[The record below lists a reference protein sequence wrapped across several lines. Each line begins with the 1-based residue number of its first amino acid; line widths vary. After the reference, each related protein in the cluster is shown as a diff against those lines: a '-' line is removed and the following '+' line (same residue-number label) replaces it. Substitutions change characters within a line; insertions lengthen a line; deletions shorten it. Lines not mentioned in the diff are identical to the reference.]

1 MDFMNSWSFRKKLL
15 VGCYGLLGV
24 AEILQLIKTFILGHT
39 FLEWIIQ
46 LILTLGIAF
55 PLIRMIESKLTET
68 VEHMTRVAMNVAKG
82 DFSQKVRIESAD
94 AFGDLGNALNQMID
108 KLRGILKDTTG
119 IARQVSDTT
128 INIRNKSQEFRDVLG
143 QVAVSTNELAVGA
156 SSISEDVSD
165 MTGSVRDIEGKV
177 ENFANSARSMNDKSG
192 LMISLVE
199 KGRNAVEG
207 QGMGM
212 KSNIAATL
220 AVAATIKDLAK
231 QAEGITKITRTI
243 KDIAEQTNLL
253 SLNASIEAARAGEH
267 GRGFAVVAQQV
278 RNLAEESTQATK
290 EVFTLV
296 NRIQSGVKEASE
308 NIKANEEIVN
318 MQSGM
323 IEETAQVFNEIVESI
338 QYITEQIHSF
348 NQETGIMLDGARKIS
363 SAIENISAITQ
374 QSAAGTEEVS
384 ASMNEQIASIQE
396 MTDQADRMSQVSG
409 QMLRTIQIFRLD

>member
-24 AEILQLIKTFILGHT
+24 AEILQLIKTFIMGHA
-39 FLEWIIQ
+39 FLEWVIQ
-46 LILTLGIAF
+46 LVLTLGIAF

-82 DFSQKVRIESAD
+82 DFSQKVHIESND

-177 ENFANSARSMNDKSG
+177 EAFANSAKSMNDQSG
-192 LMISLVE
+192 QMIALVE

-220 AVAATIKDLAK
+220 AVAATIKELAV

-290 EVFTLV
+290 EVFNLV
-296 NRIQSGVKEASE
+296 NRIQGGVKEASE

-323 IEETAQVFNEIVESI
+323 IEETAQVFNEIVQSI
-338 QYITEQIHSF
+338 QYITESIHSF
-348 NQETGIMLDGARKIS
+348 NQESEIMLDGARKIS

-409 QMLRTIQIFRLD
+409 QMLKTIQIFRLD

>member
-24 AEILQLIKTFILGHT
+24 AEILQLIKTFIMGHT
-39 FLEWIIQ
+39 FWEWLIQ
-46 LILTLGIAF
+46 LVITFGIAF

-82 DFSQKVRIESAD
+82 DFSQKVRIESND

-128 INIRNKSQEFRDVLG
+128 ISIRNKSQEFRDVLG

-177 ENFANSARSMNDKSG
+177 ESFANSAKSMNDKSG
-192 LMISLVE
+192 LMIALVE
-199 KGRNAVEG
+199 KGRSAVEG
-207 QGMGM
+207 QGKGM
-212 KSNIAATL
+212 KSNISATL
-220 AVAATIKDLAK
+220 AVAATIKELAQ

-290 EVFTLV
+290 EVFNLV
-296 NRIQSGVKEASE
+296 NRIQAGVKEASE

-338 QYITEQIHSF
+338 QYITESIHSF
-348 NQETGIMLDGARKIS
+348 NQESVIMLDGARKIS
-363 SAIENISAITQ
+363 TAIENISAITQ

-384 ASMNEQIASIQE
+384 ASMNEQIASIQD

-409 QMLRTIQIFRLD
+409 QMLKTIQIFRLD

>member
-1 MDFMNSWSFRKKLL
+1 
-15 VGCYGLLGV
+15 
-24 AEILQLIKTFILGHT
+24 
-39 FLEWIIQ
+39 
-46 LILTLGIAF
+46 
-55 PLIRMIESKLTET
+55 
-68 VEHMTRVAMNVAKG
+68 MNVAKG
-82 DFSQKVRIESAD
+82 DFSQKVRIESND

-128 INIRNKSQEFRDVLG
+128 ISIRNKSQEFRDVLG

-177 ENFANSARSMNDKSG
+177 EAFANSARSMNDKSG
-192 LMISLVE
+192 LMITLVE

-220 AVAATIKDLAK
+220 AVAATIKELAV

-290 EVFTLV
+290 EVFNLV
-296 NRIQSGVKEASE
+296 NRIQTGVKEASE

-338 QYITEQIHSF
+338 QYITESIHSF
-348 NQETGIMLDGARKIS
+348 NQESVIMLDGARKIS

-374 QSAAGTEEVS
+374 QSAAGTQEVS
-384 ASMNEQIASIQE
+384 ASMNEQIASIQD

-409 QMLRTIQIFRLD
+409 QMLKTIQIFRLD

>member
-1 MDFMNSWSFRKKLL
+1 MNSWSFRKKLL
-15 VGCYGLLGV
+15 VGCYGLLGM

-39 FLEWIIQ
+39 FLEWVIQ

-82 DFSQKVRIESAD
+82 DFSQKVRIESND

-108 KLRGILKDTTG
+108 KLRGILKDTTS

-143 QVAVSTNELAVGA
+143 QVAISTNELAVGA

-177 ENFANSARSMNDKSG
+177 ENFANSAKSMNDQSG
-192 LMISLVE
+192 LMIALVE

-220 AVAATIKDLAK
+220 AVAATIKELAQ

-290 EVFTLV
+290 EVFNLV
-296 NRIQSGVKEASE
+296 NRIQNGVKEASE

-323 IEETAQVFNEIVESI
+323 IEETAQVFNEIVQGI
-338 QYITEQIHSF
+338 QYITEQIHNF
-348 NQETGIMLDGARKIS
+348 NKESEVMLDGARKIS

-374 QSAAGTEEVS
+374 ESAAGTEEVS

>member
-24 AEILQLIKTFILGHT
+24 AEILQLIKTFIMGHT
-39 FLEWIIQ
+39 IWEWLIQ
-46 LILTLGIAF
+46 LVITFGIAF

-82 DFSQKVRIESAD
+82 DFSQKVRIESND

-128 INIRNKSQEFRDVLG
+128 ISIRNKSQEFRDVLG

-177 ENFANSARSMNDKSG
+177 EAFANSAKSMNDKSG
-192 LMISLVE
+192 QMIALVE

-220 AVAATIKDLAK
+220 AVAATIKELAV

-290 EVFTLV
+290 EVFSLV
-296 NRIQSGVKEASE
+296 NRIQTGVKEASE

-338 QYITEQIHSF
+338 QYITQSIHSF
-348 NQETGIMLDGARKIS
+348 NQESVIMLDGARKIS

-384 ASMNEQIASIQE
+384 ASMNEQISSIQE

-409 QMLRTIQIFRLD
+409 QMLKTIQIFRLD

>member
-15 VGCYGLLGV
+15 VGCYGLLGM

-39 FLEWIIQ
+39 FLEWVIQ

-82 DFSQKVRIESAD
+82 DFSQKVRIDSND
-94 AFGDLGNALNQMID
+94 AFGELGNALNQMID
-108 KLRGILKDTTG
+108 KLRGILKDTTS

-143 QVAVSTNELAVGA
+143 QVAISTNELAVGA

-177 ENFANSARSMNDKSG
+177 ENFANSAKSMNDQSG
-192 LMISLVE
+192 LMIALVE

-220 AVAATIKDLAK
+220 AVAATIKELAQ

-278 RNLAEESTQATK
+278 RNLAEESTRATK
-290 EVFTLV
+290 EVFNLV
-296 NRIQSGVKEASE
+296 NRIQNGVKEASE

-323 IEETAQVFNEIVESI
+323 IEETAQVFNEIVQGI
-338 QYITEQIHSF
+338 QYITEQIHNF
-348 NQETGIMLDGARKIS
+348 NKESEVMLDGARKIS

-374 QSAAGTEEVS
+374 ESAAGTEEVS
-384 ASMNEQIASIQE
+384 ASMNEQIASIQD

>member
-24 AEILQLIKTFILGHT
+24 AEILQLIKTIILSHS
-39 FLEWIIQ
+39 LWEWLIQMII
-46 LILTLGIAF
+46 TLGIAF
-55 PLIRMIESKLTET
+55 PVIRFIESKLTET

-94 AFGDLGNALNQMID
+94 AFGELGNALNQMID
-108 KLRGILKDTTG
+108 KLRVILKDTTG

-128 INIRNKSQEFRDVLG
+128 ISIRNKSQDFRDVLG
-143 QVAVSTNELAVGA
+143 QVAISTNELAIGA
-156 SSISEDVSD
+156 NSISEDVSG

-177 ENFANSARSMNDKSG
+177 ESLTHSAQAMNDKSG
-192 LMISLVE
+192 LMINLVE

-212 KSNIAATL
+212 KSNIAATM
-220 AVAATIKDLAK
+220 AVAATIKELAI

-290 EVFTLV
+290 EVFNLV
-296 NRIQSGVKEASE
+296 NRIQTGVREASE
-308 NIKANEEIVN
+308 NIKANEEIVTL
-318 MQSGM
+318 QSGM

-338 QYITEQIHSF
+338 QYITEQIHGFS
-348 NQETGIMLDGARKIS
+348 QESQVMLDGARKIS
-363 SAIENISAITQ
+363 GAIENISAITQ
-374 QSAAGTEEVS
+374 ESAAGTEEVS
-384 ASMNEQIASIQE
+384 ASMNEQIASIQD

>member
-24 AEILQLIKTFILGHT
+24 AEILQLIKTFIMGHT
-39 FLEWIIQ
+39 FWEWLIQ
-46 LILTLGIAF
+46 LVITFGIAF

-82 DFSQKVRIESAD
+82 DFSQKVRIESND

-128 INIRNKSQEFRDVLG
+128 ISIRNKSQEFRDVLG

-177 ENFANSARSMNDKSG
+177 EVFANSARSMNDKSG
-192 LMISLVE
+192 LMITLVE

-220 AVAATIKDLAK
+220 AVAATIKELAV

-290 EVFTLV
+290 EVFNLV
-296 NRIQSGVKEASE
+296 NRIQAGVKEASE
-308 NIKANEEIVN
+308 NIRANEEIVN
-318 MQSGM
+318 RQSGM

-338 QYITEQIHSF
+338 QYITESIHSF
-348 NQETGIMLDGARKIS
+348 NQESVIMLDGARKIS

-384 ASMNEQIASIQE
+384 ASMNEQIASIQD

>member
-15 VGCYGLLGV
+15 VGCYGLLGM

-39 FLEWIIQ
+39 FLEWVIQ

-82 DFSQKVRIESAD
+82 DFSQKVRIESND

-108 KLRGILKDTTG
+108 KLRGILKDTTS

-143 QVAVSTNELAVGA
+143 QVAISTNELAVGA

-177 ENFANSARSMNDKSG
+177 ENFANSAKSMNDQSG
-192 LMISLVE
+192 LMIALVE

-220 AVAATIKDLAK
+220 AVAATIKELAQ

-290 EVFTLV
+290 EVFNLV
-296 NRIQSGVKEASE
+296 NRIQNGVKEASE

-323 IEETAQVFNEIVESI
+323 IEETAQVFNEIVQGI
-338 QYITEQIHSF
+338 QYITEQIHNF
-348 NQETGIMLDGARKIS
+348 NKESEVMLDGARKIS

-374 QSAAGTEEVS
+374 ESAAGTEEVS

>member
-24 AEILQLIKTFILGHT
+24 AEILQLIKTIILSHS
-39 FLEWIIQ
+39 LWEWLIQMII
-46 LILTLGIAF
+46 TLGIAY
-55 PLIRMIESKLTET
+55 PVIRFIESKLTET

-94 AFGDLGNALNQMID
+94 AFGELGNALNQMID
-108 KLRGILKDTTG
+108 KLRVILKDTTG

-128 INIRNKSQEFRDVLG
+128 ISIRNKSQDFRDVLG
-143 QVAVSTNELAVGA
+143 QVAISTNELAIGA
-156 SSISEDVSD
+156 NSISEDVSG

-177 ENFANSARSMNDKSG
+177 ESLTHSAQAMNDKSG
-192 LMISLVE
+192 LMINLVE

-212 KSNIAATL
+212 KSNIAATM
-220 AVAATIKDLAK
+220 AVAATIKELAI

-290 EVFTLV
+290 EVFNLV
-296 NRIQSGVKEASE
+296 NRIQTGVREASE
-308 NIKANEEIVN
+308 NIKANEEIVTL
-318 MQSGM
+318 QSGM

-338 QYITEQIHSF
+338 QYITEQIHGFS
-348 NQETGIMLDGARKIS
+348 QESQVMLDGARKIS
-363 SAIENISAITQ
+363 GAIENISAITQ
-374 QSAAGTEEVS
+374 ESAAGTEEVS
-384 ASMNEQIASIQE
+384 ASMNEQIASIQD

>member
-24 AEILQLIKTFILGHT
+24 AEILQLIKTFIMGHT
-39 FLEWIIQ
+39 FWEWLIQ
-46 LILTLGIAF
+46 LVITFGIAF

-82 DFSQKVRIESAD
+82 DFSQKVRIESND

-108 KLRGILKDTTG
+108 KLRGILKDTTS

-128 INIRNKSQEFRDVLG
+128 ISIRNKSQEFRDVLG

-177 ENFANSARSMNDKSG
+177 ESFANSAKSMNDKSG
-192 LMISLVE
+192 LMITLVE
-199 KGRNAVEG
+199 KGRSAVEG

-220 AVAATIKDLAK
+220 AVAATIKELAV

-290 EVFTLV
+290 EVFNLV
-296 NRIQSGVKEASE
+296 NRIQAGVKEASE

-338 QYITEQIHSF
+338 QYITGSIHSF
-348 NQETGIMLDGARKIS
+348 NQESVIMLDGARKIS
-363 SAIENISAITQ
+363 TAIENISAITQ

-384 ASMNEQIASIQE
+384 ASMNEQIASIQD